1 MKKNFAKTITLVL
14 SCLLLI
20 GAAIGISVSAEDAPT
35 VSIAYKNLAYEA
47 APQLVYYVD
56 AANLAE
62 GDTAK
67 VLFFDAE
74 PAEVSVDAAAYIAES
89 FGTLTV
95 GEKSYAAFA
104 SDEIAPKNLRLA
116 LWAVPVVVNA
126 DGAIVAEGNAV
137 KSSVF
142 DYALARFNMAP
153 TPDQI
158 ALYSALL
165 DFGGALQ
172 EVLYAQGT
180 YTEEDLQK
188 AGGFANAYYGVRQ
201 DILYN
206 GTVVEEG
213 SVTYYK
219 KGDVVTLTADMS
231 YNTYGIFKGF
241 LNEDNELVAEGA
253 YTKADVIA
261 SKPGVAV
268 YKSEYTITGTVVNT
282 YDNLSLVSTLDSN
295 GKEKTE
301 VNTVYKGKTSDS
313 LRAGIGVHGV
323 NTTTFGAAKDAAKY
337 ARIEKESEGSDN
349 QVFTV
354 GANGTAGANAYAWTL
369 DEVAVDAD
377 KYVFQ
382 TDFKWNGAD
391 ISSAPV
397 YFRVDSSNI
406 AEDKCDILLLQLKD
420 SGSGYSYY
428 TLAGATLNKGQWYT
442 MRVEIVPLSNTHYS
456 YFIYFD
462 GVLSASEINITPV
475 LNTATIAKDE
485 VNKFIGFRMFN
496 RSATNYSAEFDNT
509 YVGVEYDEP
518 TVAYV
523 PGNGEYFNDETKV
536 GTKYDYNGLE
546 DVTADNVMYSI
557 SDLAAK
563 NLSSTNDSFYFQS
576 ADPNGAFGIKYD
588 GETVSGNTYVFET
601 DFYFGGGHEKKTE
614 KSSQQLAWFG
624 LTGADNTSK
633 NNHFLCISVNFTV
646 VDGNITAL
654 VFKDYANGKLIATVK
669 PEEWCNIRLVY
680 TVNNTLN
687 EDGTVATNGYAGIV
701 DVYVNNEKVESYT
714 TKGYSAS
721 GIPSGSASNE
731 KLTNVGFE
739 MRSSAWCGV
748 TDVIWA
754 FDNTYIGVLNV
765 EAPEAE

>member
-74 PAEVSVDAAAYIAES
+74 PAEVSVDAATYITES

-95 GEKSYAAFA
+95 GEKAYAAFA

-153 TPDQI
+153 TPDQL

-180 YTEEDLQK
+180 YTEEELQK
-188 AGGFANAYYGVRQ
+188 AGGFANAYYGVRN
-201 DILYN
+201 DVVYN
-206 GTVVEEG
+206 GAVVEEG
-213 SVTYYK
+213 AVTYYK
-219 KGDVVTLTADMS
+219 KGDVVTLTAEMS

-241 LNEDNELVAEGA
+241 LDENNDLVAEGA
-253 YTKADVIA
+253 YTKADVVA
-261 SKPGVAV
+261 GKPGVAV
-268 YKSEYTITGTVVNT
+268 YKSEYTVTGTIVNT
-282 YDNLSLVSTLDSN
+282 YDNLPIEGDN
-295 GKEKTE
+295 N
-301 VNTVYKGKTSDS
+301 VNVKYKDKKGEDLKVGT
-313 LRAGIGVHGV
+313 GIHGV
-323 NTTTFGAAKDAAKY
+323 TTDTFGDAKDGAKY

-354 GANGTAGANAYAWTL
+354 GANGTAGGNAFAWTL
-369 DEVAVDAD
+369 DEIAVNAD

-382 TDFKWNGAD
+382 TDFKWNGSD
-391 ISSAPV
+391 ISTQPI
-397 YFRVDSSNI
+397 YFRMDSTNI
-406 AEDKCDILLLQLKD
+406 TDDKCDIILFELKD
-420 SGSGYSYY
+420 SGAGYSFY
-428 TLAGATLNKGQWYT
+428 TLDGYTLDKGQWYT
-442 MRVEIVPLSNTHYS
+442 MRVEIVPLSETNYD
-456 YFIYFD
+456 YYLYID
-462 GVLSASEINITPV
+462 GVAAVTRTNITPSEK
-475 LNTATIAKDE
+475 NAPIAANE

-496 RSATNYSAEFDNT
+496 RKATNYSMEYDNT

-518 TVAYV
+518 AYV
-523 PGNGEYFNDETKV
+523 RGSGEYFNDETKV
-536 GTKYDYNGLE
+536 GTKYSYDGLE
-546 DVTADNVMYSI
+546 DVTTGNVMYSTN
-557 SDLAAK
+557 DNAAK
-563 NLSSTNDSFYFQS
+563 NLSATDNSFYFDS
-576 ADPNGAFGIKYD
+576 ADPNSAFGIKYD

-601 DFYFGGGHEKKTE
+601 DVYFGGGKTTKNYE
-614 KSSQQLAWFG
+614 QMAWVG
-624 LTGADNTSK
+624 LTGADGTGK
-633 NNHFLCISVNFTV
+633 NNHFLCI
-646 VDGNITAL
+646 AL
-654 VFKDYANGKLIATVK
+654 VYNNVGDNMTSLIIRDYNSKTNIAIVSVG
-669 PEEWCNIRLVY
+669 EWCNIRLVY

-687 EDGTVATNGYAGIV
+687 ADGTVAENGYGGKV
-701 DVYVNNEKVESYT
+701 DVYVNNTYVKSYN
-714 TKGYSAS
+714 TKGYNTS
-721 GIPSGSASNE
+721 GIPAGSASNE

-739 MRSSAWCGV
+739 MRSSQWGGITEV
-748 TDVIWA
+748 TWA

-765 EAPEAE
+765 EAEAPEAE